1 MSFVINPYS
10 FGSTFDPL
18 SLSPALWLSDT
29 GSNPS
34 VWPDLSGN
42 GRNATQATTA
52 NQPAIVTNVRNGR
65 QIRRFDGINDQMLVG
80 LTVSNTPFTVVM
92 VTYLTGPSTAF
103 RVSFAMGGNV
113 FGIGYNSTPAA
124 YAFSSSG
131 LTITKARPT
140 TFELISC
147 VSNGASSFFS
157 VDGVSTT
164 GTIAAHAS
172 NALNLGTNGIGSF
185 FTQDL
190 AEILIFPTALSTTN
204 RQAVES
210 YLRTKWGT
218 P

>member
-1 MSFVINPYS
+1 MSFIINPYS
-10 FGSTFDPL
+10 FGFNPL

-29 GSNPS
+29 GSDPS

-42 GRNATQATTA
+42 GRNATQATVGA
-52 NQPAIVTNVRNGR
+52 QPTIVPNVRNGR
-65 QIRRFDGINDQMLVG
+65 QIRRFDGTNDQMLVG
-80 LTVSNTPFTVVM
+80 LTVSNTPFTIVM
-92 VTYLTGPSTAF
+92 VTYLTGPAIGF
-103 RVSFAMGGNV
+103 RVSFAMGGNG
-113 FGIGYNSTPAA
+113 FAIGYNPTPVA
-124 YAFSSSG
+124 YAFSTSG

-157 VDGVSTT
+157 VNGVSTT
-164 GTIAAHAS
+164 GAIAAHAS
-172 NALNLGTNGIGSF
+172 SALNLGTNGIGVF

-190 AEILIFPTALSTTN
+190 GEILIFPTALSTSN